1 MHRVLFPKLTS
12 KNSQKNTNIF
22 FFKDLQSLPKN
33 SALRKLNDLI
43 KRARSAK
50 VHAYIISELKEEM
63 PSVFGKDTKKK
74 ELIKNLDKI
83 YEKIHRVHGISPGDF
98 PNIQKMRE
106 SLELSDFKTFKPL
119 EKKLIERVDAM
130 MASDITQLMQ
140 MLPKEE
146 AAHSSSDLA
155 SGSGIGSL
163 GVRHGAFDDSAGPFG
178 IGTVEGKF
186 KSGI

>member
-1 MHRVLFPKLTS
+1 M
-12 KNSQKNTNIF
+12 
-22 FFKDLQSLPKN
+22 PKN

-63 PSVFGKDTKKK
+63 PSVFGKDSKKK

-106 SLELSDFKTFKPL
+106 TLEQVDFKQFKPL
-119 EKKLIERVDAM
+119 EKKLIDRVDNM
-130 MASDITQLMQ
+130 MSTDITQLMQ

-146 AAHSSSDLA
+146 HKTPDLA
-155 SGSGIGSL
+155 SSSGVGK
-163 GVRHGAFDDSAGPFG
+163 HGAFDDQAGPFG
-178 IGTVEGKF
+178 IGTVEGT
-186 KSGI
+186 SLNILT

>member
-1 MHRVLFPKLTS
+1 M
-12 KNSQKNTNIF
+12 
-22 FFKDLQSLPKN
+22 QSLPKN

-119 EKKLIERVDAM
+119 EKKLIERVDVM
-130 MASDITQLMQ
+130 MANDITQLMQ

-146 AAHSSSDLA
+146 VRSPELA
-155 SGSGIGSL
+155 TGGS
-163 GVRHGAFDDSAGPFG
+163 VRHGAFDDEAGPFG
-178 IGTVEGKF
+178 IGTVEGKQKRNHF
-186 KSGI
+186 

>member
-1 MHRVLFPKLTS
+1 
-12 KNSQKNTNIF
+12 
-22 FFKDLQSLPKN
+22 
-33 SALRKLNDLI
+33 
-43 KRARSAK
+43 
-50 VHAYIISELKEEM
+50 M

-119 EKKLIERVDAM
+119 EKKLIERVDIM
-130 MASDITQLMQ
+130 MANDITQLMQ

-146 AAHSSSDLA
+146 VRTPELA
-155 SGSGIGSL
+155 TGGS
-163 GVRHGAFDDSAGPFG
+163 VRHGAFDDEAGPFG
-178 IGTVEGKF
+178 IGTVEGKTKEIMIR
-186 KSGI
+186 KSLL